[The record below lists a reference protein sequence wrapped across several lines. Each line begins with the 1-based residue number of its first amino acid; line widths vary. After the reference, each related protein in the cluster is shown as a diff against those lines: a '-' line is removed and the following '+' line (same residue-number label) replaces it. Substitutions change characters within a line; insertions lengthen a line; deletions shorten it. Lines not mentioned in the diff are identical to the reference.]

1 MSHKESDTASCK
13 TYFKYGKSFP
23 ENVRDA
29 VCDIPEVIGQTG
41 PTGPVGPQGPAGTI
55 EDFGPATVDDIL
67 AGKNTDPPS
76 YVDASG
82 WYHASNKYAPLVDTE
97 TLLDQTYYP
106 DAMDHNVFDLT
117 ISGNCVLGA
126 PINMKNGR
134 TISVVVR
141 QHLATNGLN
150 KLNMDPVYEF
160 DGGYNQLTLTSGAK
174 DVIVATKI
182 NDFYFCT
189 LAVDIKT
196 GINTA
201 Y

>member
-1 MSHKESDTASCK
+1 MSHKESDAASCNS
-13 TYFKYGKSFP
+13 YFKYGKSFP
-23 ENVRDA
+23 DNVRDA
-29 VCDIPEVIGQTG
+29 ICDLPEVIGSTG
-41 PTGPVGPQGPAGTI
+41 PTGPEGPKGSTGDI
-55 EDFGPATVDDIL
+55 GNFSPATLDDIL
-67 AGKNTDPPS
+67 AGRNSDPPS

-82 WYHASNKYAPLVDTE
+82 WYHGSNQYAPLVQTDTILE
-97 TLLDQTYYP
+97 QTYYP
-106 DAMDHNVFDLT
+106 DALDHNIFDLT
-117 ISGNCVLGA
+117 ISGNCVLGT
-126 PINMKNGR
+126 PVNMKNGR

-141 QHLATNGLN
+141 QHLATQGLN
-150 KLNMDPVYEF
+150 ELNMDPAYEF